1 MCSSA
6 AVPTVA
12 DPLAGKTAA
21 TEIPLLN
28 PSFEHEPARSNGNT
42 RSARWTASSGPGR
55 RNRVT
60 SWEQIAGW
68 DSVSADGS
76 GVLRHAPAAPVDG
89 EWITQVTGHR
99 LVAGAT
105 YTLRPWAR
113 SINRIGN
120 TAETVVEAGLA
131 AGGTELNDDGG
142 NVWIHGERRHQ
153 FAEIHLYQE
162 LDADPLR
169 DPWHASWSDYAAYD
183 RFGAWAV
190 GPVLFPG
197 GKWVYGVHYDEH
209 APDVYSEIR
218 FMKAEGAGD
227 PAYRWS
233 WPPTTVLYHAG
244 DEDPWVIDPHVTWD
258 AATGRLWLAWG
269 GGTLWVSEL
278 NPKTGMLLASP
289 EDKEFDAHPEYHTP
303 VALWDGDAWSTGW
316 VEGPALYRHGDSWY
330 LFGSYGNLSL
340 NYTIRVGRGR
350 SPTGPFY
357 DKRGVALTERDP
369 FTDIYGNTIIL
380 GTEGGQSNPGHPHVW
395 EEDGTFY
402 LGYDYRDAY
411 DRAFVVVAYTPVEVE
426 LQVSADHPAAGQAVT
441 VFFRNAGEPTSL
453 LAVDTVS
460 LTVAH

>member
-12 DPLAGKTAA
+12 DPLAGQTAA

-28 PSFEHEPARSNGNT
+28 PSFEQEPARSNGNT
-42 RSARWTASSGPGR
+42 RSARWTASSGQGR

-278 NPKTGMLLASP
+278 SPETGMLLA
-289 EDKEFDAHPEYHTP
+289 DLDAKEFDAHPEYHTP

-426 LQVSADHPAAGQAVT
+426 LQVSADHPAVGQSVT

>member
-1 MCSSA
+1 M
-6 AVPTVA
+6 
-12 DPLAGKTAA
+12 
-21 TEIPLLN
+21 
-28 PSFEHEPARSNGNT
+28 
-42 RSARWTASSGPGR
+42 
-55 RNRVT
+55 
-60 SWEQIAGW
+60 
-68 DSVSADGS
+68 
-76 GVLRHAPAAPVDG
+76 
-89 EWITQVTGHR
+89 
-99 LVAGAT
+99 
-105 YTLRPWAR
+105 
-113 SINRIGN
+113 
-120 TAETVVEAGLA
+120 
-131 AGGTELNDDGG
+131 
-142 NVWIHGERRHQ
+142 
-153 FAEIHLYQE
+153 
-162 LDADPLR
+162 
-169 DPWHASWSDYAAYD
+169 
-183 RFGAWAV
+183 
-190 GPVLFPG
+190 
-197 GKWVYGVHYDEH
+197 
-209 APDVYSEIR
+209 
-218 FMKAEGAGD
+218 
-227 PAYRWS
+227 
-233 WPPTTVLYHAG
+233 
-244 DEDPWVIDPHVTWD
+244 IDPHVTWD

-380 GTEGGQSNPGHPHVW
+380 GTEGGHSNPGHPRRVGGGHRAPSTW
-395 EEDGTFY
+395 ATTT
-402 LGYDYRDAY
+402 ATPTTA
-411 DRAFVVVAYTPVEVE
+411 AFVVVAYTPVEVE